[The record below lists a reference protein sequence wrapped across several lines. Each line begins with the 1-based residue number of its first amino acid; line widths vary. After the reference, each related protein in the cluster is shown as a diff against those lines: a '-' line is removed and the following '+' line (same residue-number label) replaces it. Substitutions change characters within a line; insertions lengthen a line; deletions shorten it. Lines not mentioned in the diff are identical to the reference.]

1 MTSRLSA
8 KECYRS
14 TFLAKVATMVCF
26 VHRLSWQSMS
36 DMLRQVPTLCV
47 HTMQEAFAIVWEK
60 VPGILQQIL
69 TGVKAASRAFKHKE
83 IDDSWMLA
91 AGRNM
96 ASLAPSSINSCL
108 TMWDAFQSD
117 HTVQDSVPILE
128 LSIMF
133 TIAWAARG
141 ANASLLL
148 ECADEQLERLI
159 ADAFRAASMQ
169 QIPSEGQLWDC
180 YIHPSSCSWTTWSHI
195 MRTRPPVPADADAV
209 SHSKTLSLY
218 ILQPEHLCLQHIVGA
233 VTESGGNTLV
243 EAASQ
248 PAIDMAWHAIN
259 AHKLPILQNNMTQ
272 WVSTGCSSS
281 MQIGHIRVCPLCST
295 VRLGPLK
302 EEHYL
307 RHTADLSLTCF
318 WPSSVHYRGTSSYLY
333 HDHDLD

>member
-1 MTSRLSA
+1 
-8 KECYRS
+8 
-14 TFLAKVATMVCF
+14 
-26 VHRLSWQSMS
+26 
-36 DMLRQVPTLCV
+36 
-47 HTMQEAFAIVWEK
+47 
-60 VPGILQQIL
+60 
-69 TGVKAASRAFKHKE
+69 
-83 IDDSWMLA
+83 MLA

-96 ASLAPSSINSCL
+96 ASLAQSSINSCL

-141 ANASLLL
+141 ANASLML

-169 QIPSEGQLWDC
+169 QIPSEGQLWHC

-195 MRTRPPVPADADAV
+195 MRTRPPVPADADVVA
-209 SHSKTLSLY
+209 HSKTLSLY
-218 ILQPEHLCLQHIVGA
+218 ILQPGHLCLQHIVGA
-233 VTESGGNTLV
+233 VAESGGNTLV

-248 PAIDMAWHAIN
+248 PASDMAWHTIN

-281 MQIGHIRVCPLCST
+281 MQIGHIRVCPLFSR
-295 VRLGPLK
+295 VRLGPSK
-302 EEHYL
+302 EEHCL
-307 RHTADLSLTCF
+307 CHTADLSLTCF
-318 WPSSVHYRGTSSYLY
+318 
-333 HDHDLD
+333 